1 MAISIGK
8 SVVWT
13 TSILLIVLLMVAS
26 SVEATRTLH
35 EDPAGVR
42 FDEDHM
48 PQKLTTLRVAACAIL
63 GLPCGSEV
71 LQCTARGGY
80 CQGNTECCSRKCLTY
95 LQRCVD

>member
-1 MAISIGK
+1 MASIGK
-8 SVVWT
+8 SVVCS

-35 EDPAGVR
+35 DDAAGVR
-42 FDEDHM
+42 YDEDHT
-48 PQKLTTLRVAACAIL
+48 PQGLTTLKVAACAIL

-80 CQGNTECCSRKCLTY
+80 CQGNTECCSGKCLAAVG
-95 LQRCVD
+95 RCV